1 MKHTKAIVS
10 LADDK
15 YFSLLIELIESIK
28 SFQES
33 KDVAICIL
41 DAGLSNNNKTLLKPL
56 VNEIK
61 KAEWDI
67 DVPDY
72 KIKGREWLKSQVSR
86 AFLPKYFPE
95 YERYLWLDS
104 DTWINNWEAVEMF
117 YKGCENNKLAI
128 VQSIAPGYKDVGRV
142 NWIFKNL
149 ASVKTQNYKHA
160 KNSGFSDKIARKIA
174 FAPHLNIGAFSLQKS
189 STIWKKWQELLR
201 ESLMK
206 GRIFGS
212 EGLAI
217 NILVY
222 FYNIDTEFLPA
233 RYNWIASHLLPK
245 FDNEKNIFVEPFI
258 PHNKIGILHL
268 AAGIFVDGKDM
279 RLDKNIRVE
288 IKQTDGKKIL
298 KSLRFVN

>member
-67 DVPDY
+67 EVPDY

>member
-1 MKHTKAIVS
+1 MKDTKAIVS

-15 YFSLLIELIESIK
+15 YFSLLIELITSIK
-28 SFQES
+28 KFPES

-41 DAGLSNNNKTLLKPL
+41 DAGLSNDNKKLLKPL

-67 DVPDY
+67 SVPDY
-72 KIKGREWLKSQVSR
+72 KIKGREWLKSQISR

-95 YERYLWLDS
+95 YEKYLWLDS

-142 NWIFKNL
+142 NWIFRNL

-174 FAPHLNIGAFSLQKS
+174 FAPHLNIGVFSLQKS
-189 STIWKKWQELLR
+189 SPIWKKWQELLK
-201 ESLMK
+201 ESLTK

-222 FYNIDTEFLPA
+222 FYNVDTEFLPA

-245 FDNEKNIFVEPFI
+245 FDNEKNIFVEPFL

-268 AAGIFVDGKDM
+268 AAGIYVDGKDM
-279 RLDKNIRVE
+279 RLDKNIRIE

>member
-174 FAPHLNIGAFSLQKS
+174 LAPHLNIGAFSLQKS